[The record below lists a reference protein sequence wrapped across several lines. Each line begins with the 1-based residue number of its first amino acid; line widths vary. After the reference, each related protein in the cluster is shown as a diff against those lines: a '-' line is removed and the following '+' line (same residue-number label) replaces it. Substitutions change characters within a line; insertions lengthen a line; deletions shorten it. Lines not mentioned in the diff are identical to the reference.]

1 MSIYVDRV
9 YCNDCETA
17 QRVEKAEDTCPE
29 CGATGTMEW
38 LEEPV
43 EVVGEPRPIGEDP
56 QNENG

>member
-9 YCNDCETA
+9 YCNNCETA
-17 QRVEKAEDTCPE
+17 QRIEKAEDTCPE

-43 EVVGEPRPIGEDP
+43 EVVGEPGPIGETD
-56 QNENG
+56 NS